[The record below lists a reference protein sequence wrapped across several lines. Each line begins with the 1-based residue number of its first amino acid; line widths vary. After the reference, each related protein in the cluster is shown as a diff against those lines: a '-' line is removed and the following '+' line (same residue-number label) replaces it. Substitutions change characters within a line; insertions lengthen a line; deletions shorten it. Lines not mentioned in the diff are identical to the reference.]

1 MKKITLLCALGVST
15 GMLVTKMK
23 KAAQELHFDAEIA
36 AYSVDEFDTVEQ
48 DSDMILLGPQVSYM
62 VKGLKAKKPDLPIE
76 AIDMLAYGMM
86 DGKKVV
92 MHCMD
97 VLG

>member
-23 KAAQELHFDAEIA
+23 KAAAELHYDSEIA
-36 AYSVDEFDTVEQ
+36 AFSVDEFDTVSE

-62 VKGLKAKKPDLPIE
+62 VKDLRAKKPNLPIE

-92 MHCMD
+92 QHCMD

>member
-36 AYSVDEFDTVEQ
+36 AYSVDEFDTVAQ

-62 VKGLKAKKPDLPIE
+62 EFQRTPA
-76 AIDMLAYGMM
+76 
-86 DGKKVV
+86 
-92 MHCMD
+92 
-97 VLG
+97 